1 MKTMSQAM
9 SVLRLN
15 FSMVGLNSPAVR
27 LSAVCLGV
35 PLLVLL
41 AAFLHGADGHAVDLD
56 AVLAGISVAHPLG
69 CDALGRDVLARLAE
83 GLQLSLGIGTLV
95 IAIGAVLGIS
105 IGLAAGWFGG
115 YVDSLLMRLADIV
128 LSFPGILLA
137 IALAAMLGPGVDKL
151 VMALVAVGWVGFA
164 RLSRAQVLSLK
175 STAFVDA
182 AVASGSGVFYIGTR
196 HLLPN
201 IAAPLLVE
209 ASFGLAA
216 VIIGE
221 AGLSFLGVGVQ
232 PPDASLGTM
241 IREGT
246 RLMLVSPLLVVW
258 PGVVLFLL
266 VMAVNLLG
274 DALRDRLDVRG
285 DVRGHVQGTHM
296 QGKTQP

>member
-1 MKTMSQAM
+1 MARTSKY
-9 SVLRLN
+9 
-15 FSMVGLNSPAVR
+15 
-27 LSAVCLGV
+27 
-35 PLLVLL
+35 LVLACLSLPVLVL
-41 AAFLHGADGHAVDLD
+41 AAAWMSGQDGHVVDLD
-56 AVLAGISVAHPLG
+56 RVLAGPEPAHPFG
-69 CDALGRDVLARLAE
+69 YDALGRDVLARLAE
-83 GLQLSLGIGTLV
+83 GLSLSLSVGLSV
-95 IAIGAVLGIS
+95 ILCGGVLGIS
-105 IGLAAGWFGG
+105 VGMLAGWSGG
-115 YVDSLLMRLADIV
+115 WLDAGLMRLADIV

-137 IALAAMLGPGVDKL
+137 IALAAMLGPGVDNL
-151 VMALVAVGWVGFA
+151 IMALVAVGWVGFA

-175 STAFVDA
+175 TAPFIEASVA
-182 AVASGSGVFYIGTR
+182 AGSGACHIAWR

-246 RLMLVSPLLVVW
+246 RLMLVSPMLVIW
-258 PGVVLFLL
+258 PGLVLFSL

-274 DALRDRLDVRG
+274 DALRDRLDVRMAPQEEN
-285 DVRGHVQGTHM
+285 HA
-296 QGKTQP
+296 